1 MLKLENITKI
11 FNQDDKVNQ
20 KIALNNVSFSMEE
33 GDFVTVIGGNGSGK
47 STLMNIIS
55 GLYTPEE
62 GKIFIDNIDVTKMK
76 EHQRAKFLG
85 RVFQDPL
92 MGTAFDMSIEENMSL
107 ALRRG
112 KTPTLK
118 WGFNEQN
125 RQLFINKLEDL
136 NLGLEKRLTHKVGL
150 LSGGQRQALTLIMAT
165 IKKPKLLLL
174 DEHTAALD
182 PKTAK
187 IVLDLTLSLV
197 KEFNITT
204 LMITHN
210 LRDAIKYGD
219 RLIMLNEGRI
229 ILDIKGEEKKNL
241 TITDLLK
248 RFDESSLTNLDD
260 RLLLS

>member
-33 GDFVTVIGGNGSGK
+33 GEFVTVIGGNGSGK